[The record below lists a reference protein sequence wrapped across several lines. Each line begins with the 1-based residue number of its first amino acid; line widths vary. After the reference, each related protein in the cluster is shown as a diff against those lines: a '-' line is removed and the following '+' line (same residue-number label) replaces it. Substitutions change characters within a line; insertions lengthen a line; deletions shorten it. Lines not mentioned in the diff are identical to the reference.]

1 MPTLTAS
8 LLRYSIIY
16 ANVDSFFTQI
26 FYHYMQADIINAKG
40 SNLYTPFFIRY
51 ERSYAV
57 DVLDV
62 SQLRCIFILKGLTSI
77 CYLDLLA

>member
-8 LLRYSIIY
+8 LHRFSIIY
-16 ANVDSFFTQI
+16 AHVDSFFTQVSN
-26 FYHYMQADIINAKG
+26 HYMQADIIYANG

-77 CYLDLLA
+77 CYLGLLA